1 MPRARSATDV
11 VGQGPEEDSGRGASS
26 PLAFQV
32 RVDLDTTHAPR
43 VAQADAEKQRRERER
58 REFKEAQELESLRR
72 AFKRMD
78 KKGDGK
84 IDVNE
89 LMEELEFLGYKVK
102 PQEAALIIWEVD
114 DDADDCVDW
123 EVRAHLAC
131 LHNGCLSTALP
142 ADSQEF
148 RTMFYRIRDDTT
160 GAEPRKLFNGAPARA
175 GWAHARLC
183 DSPGGVRV
191 AVVEVLMHDKN
202 YNGSLDLDECVTLLY
217 QRYGKARRRRR
228 ARAPRRPPSA
238 APP

>member
-1 MPRARSATDV
+1 M
-11 VGQGPEEDSGRGASS
+11 
-26 PLAFQV
+26 
-32 RVDLDTTHAPR
+32 DLDTTHAPR

-191 AVVEVLMHDKN
+191 AAGGTRRSRRGPPARLR
-202 YNGSLDLDECVTLLY
+202 LRLPA
-217 QRYGKARRRRR
+217 ARRLEHSDGRDTHRI
-228 ARAPRRPPSA
+228 PRHGRPWPRLSSCTSHWLLHDCHA
-238 APP
+238 GLSLQ